1 MAEIKMTRSWRDI
14 LKIACETPQKRQEL
28 AERVGFV
35 TERTLIRWVRGESNP
50 QKPET
55 IRLLSQA
62 IPGEEML
69 EALQEAFPDAF
80 SSHPRQPPIIE
91 QVQIP
96 FEFCWRIIDAYAHVP
111 HASKRW
117 TIFHL
122 VSNQILPQLDSE
134 RAGLL
139 LIYIHQAMQAAVPA
153 ILFEES
159 AGSAHWTTRQIQKK
173 TCTEPWLVQAVEAA
187 HPFFIQSC
195 ALSQVSPPSCIVRH
209 DLIQSMGFFPVY
221 RGGVIVGG
229 MLLCSAQEDFF
240 TPFRQILVDKY
251 SCLLSLGENI

>member
-1 MAEIKMTRSWRDI
+1 MAETKTVQPWREI
-14 LKIACETPQKRQEL
+14 LKAACDTPQKRQEMT
-28 AERVGFV
+28 ERVGFV
-35 TERTLIRWVRGESNP
+35 AERTLIRWIRGESNP

-69 EALQEAFPDAF
+69 EALQDAFPDAF
-80 SSHPRQPPIIE
+80 TNARQPIVIE

-96 FEFCWRIIDAYAHVP
+96 FEFCWSIIDAYAHVP

-117 TIFHL
+117 TVFHL
-122 VSNQILPQLDSE
+122 VAHQVLPQLDSE

-139 LIYIHQAMQAAVPA
+139 LIYVHQTAQTTAPS

-159 AGSAHWTTRQIQKK
+159 AGSAHWTTRQIQEK
-173 TCTEPWLVQAVEAA
+173 TCTEPWLVQAVEDA

-195 ALSQVSPPSCIVRH
+195 ALSHIPPPSCIVRH
-209 DLIQSMGFFPVY
+209 DLIQGIGFFPVY
-221 RGGVIVGG
+221 CSGIIVGG

-240 TPFRQILVDKY
+240 TPSKQKLIEKY
-251 SCLLSLGENI
+251 SCLLSLGGNA